1 MMTATPTVYTVSQLN
16 ARIANLINADREL
29 QAVFVEGEL
38 SNVNIN
44 SKSGH
49 MYFSVTREGAGSMNN
64 AFYLPCNAFAVL
76 EISKRLFYLDG
87 CGTGHFRKKGGI
99 I

>member
-1 MMTATPTVYTVSQLN
+1 MRKDRKMIFLYSLTGNRVEIPGSAATVK
-16 ARIANLINADREL
+16 ARYLPALW
-29 QAVFVEGEL
+29 
-38 SNVNIN
+38 
-44 SKSGH
+44 H